1 MATVSRENIGN
12 LHDKVTVKLEKEDYF
27 PSFEKSLKQ
36 YAKNINVPGF
46 RKGMVPSGMVRK
58 MYGQS
63 IFTDEVLRAAGAKMD
78 EYLKNEQLQIFAQ
91 PMALPEKSAG
101 KLDMNNPAEV
111 DFSFE
116 IGIKPEFEIKALN
129 GKQELTRYKI
139 VISDKLLDDEM
150 ERLQRRFGKPEPQES
165 VTNKED
171 IIYSTFE
178 ECDAEG
184 NVVEGAAPIEDT
196 ELMDKLP
203 VKIQEQL
210 MGKKAEDSIIIQP
223 KEVCTEE
230 ELPVFM
236 KDSLK
241 LKVEDAAEKYFKM
254 TLTKVSLLI
263 PHEVNEEM
271 FQQVFPN
278 TEVKDEA
285 AFREMLREELGKE
298 YDRMARERLQNEMYE
313 VLVHKTDIDLPV
325 DFLKR
330 WLREGSEQPK
340 SAEEV
345 EQEFPQFDHQLRW
358 TLISDKLMLD
368 NNIEVSREEVMDDIR
383 GRVLQYFGM
392 APDADMEETPWMDD
406 YMAKVTKDEKTMDE
420 TYRRLLFDKLFT
432 YLETEFKVIDKE
444 IDEESFFKLANAHD
458 EHHHD

>member
-1 MATVSRENIGN
+1 MATVTRESIGN
-12 LHDKVTVKLEKEDYF
+12 LHDKVTVKLTKEDYF

-63 IFTDEVLRAAGAKMD
+63 IFTDEVLRAAGTKIE
-78 EYLKNEQLQIFAQ
+78 EYLKEQKVQIFAQ
-91 PMALPEKSAG
+91 PMAMADDAPKG
-101 KLDMNNPAEV
+101 LDMNNPQEV

-116 IGIKPEFEIKALN
+116 IGLKPDFDTTGVT
-129 GKQELTRYKI
+129 GKTSLTRYK
-139 VISDKLLDDEM
+139 VQVSDKLLDDEIV
-150 ERLQRRFGKPEPQES
+150 RLQRRFGKAEPQDT

-178 ECDAEG
+178 LCDAKG
-184 NVVEGAAPIEDT
+184 NVAEGAQPIEDT

-203 VKIQEQL
+203 VKIQEKL
-210 MGKKAEDSIIIQP
+210 MGKKAEESIIIQP
-223 KEVCTEE
+223 KAVCTEE

-241 LKVEDAAEKYFKM
+241 LPVEDAENYYKM

-263 PHEVNEEM
+263 PAELNEELYA
-271 FQQVFPN
+271 QVFQN
-278 TEVKDEA
+278 ADIKDEK
-285 AFREMLREELGKE
+285 AFREMLAVELGKE
-298 YDRMARERLQNEMYE
+298 YDRMSRERLQNEMYE
-313 VLVHKTDIDLPV
+313 VLVHNTPIELPV

-330 WLREGSEQPK
+330 WLREGSEQTK

-345 EQEFPQFDHQLRW
+345 ENEFPGFDHQLRW
-358 TLISDKLMLD
+358 TLISDKLIID
-368 NNIEVSREEVMDDIR
+368 NDIQVSREEVMDDIK

-392 APDADMEETPWMDD
+392 APDAVEETPWMDD

-432 YLETEFKVIDKE
+432 FLETQFKVAEKE
-444 IDEESFFKLANAHD
+444 IDEESFFKLPSAHD
-458 EHHHD
+458 EHHHH

>member
-1 MATVSRENIGN
+1 MATVVRESIGK
-12 LHDKVTVKLEKEDYF
+12 LHDKVTVKLEKEDYV

-36 YAKNINVPGF
+36 YAKTINIPGF
-46 RKGMVPSGMVRK
+46 RKGNVPAGMVRK

-63 IFTDEVLRAAGAKMD
+63 IFTDEVLRTAGQKME
-78 EYLKNEQLQIFAQ
+78 EYLKEEKLQIFAQ
-91 PMALPEKSAG
+91 PMALAG
-101 KLDMNNPAEV
+101 NTASKLDMNNPDEV

-116 IGIKPEFEIKALN
+116 IGLKPEFDITATD
-129 GKQELTRYKI
+129 GKQKLTRYK
-139 VISDKLLDDEM
+139 VVLSDKVIDDEM
-150 ERLQRRFGKPEPQES
+150 ERIQRRFGKAEPQEK

-171 IIYSTFE
+171 IIYSSFQQ
-178 ECDAEG
+178 CDADG
-184 NVVEGAAPIEDT
+184 NVAADAQPIEDT

-203 VKIQEQL
+203 VKIQEL
-210 MGKKAEDSIIIQP
+210 IMGKSAEDTVVIQP

-241 LKVEDAAEKYFKM
+241 LPVEDAEHYYKM

-263 PHEVNEEM
+263 PHEVNEEL
-271 FQQVFPN
+271 FSQVFQN
-278 TEVKDEA
+278 EEIKDEA
-285 AFREMLREELGKE
+285 AFREKLRTELGVE
-298 YDRMARERLQNEMYE
+298 YDRMATERLQNEMYE
-313 VLVHKTDIDLPV
+313 VLVHNTNIELPV

-340 SAEEV
+340 TEEEV
-345 EQEFPQFDHQLRW
+345 AKEFPNFDHQLRW
-358 TLISDKLMLD
+358 TLISDKLILD
-368 NNIEVSREEVMDDIR
+368 NDINVSHEEVMADIK

-392 APDADMEETPWMDD
+392 AANADAADTPWLDD

-432 YLETEFKVIDKE
+432 VLEGKFKIT
-444 IDEESFFKLANAHD
+444 DEELGEEEFFKLPNPHDAH
-458 EHHHD
+458 HQH